1 MKKRFHKLDLDLYE
15 ETLNNGLS
23 VYIVPM
29 KNVNNIYATFTTKYG
44 GVDTTFQSNGKVI
57 KTPAGVAHFLE
68 QLPFFWC

>member
-29 KNVNNIYATFTTKYG
+29 KNVNNMAHMKALFGKYNTG
-44 GVDTTFQSNGKVI
+44 HPLCDG
-57 KTPAGVAHFLE
+57 L
-68 QLPFFWC
+68 